1 MTVDTRLDIDS
12 GLSGLDKAAWFEQ
25 LEDVADDLGHYNFLG
40 KVHSSAFI
48 EAGPR
53 LLVTFEAAPDIIANN
68 PDAEPLGF
76 HYVRHEGW
84 SHLGL
89 YAGTTS
95 WFRDPYV
102 YAYFDRLIDD
112 GFFDNFDDVLFYGA
126 DAGGYAAAAYSVAAP
141 GARVLAICPQA
152 TLDPRITG
160 FDQRHRTHRR
170 QNFHD
175 RYGYAPDMID
185 GATQA
190 YVAFDPY
197 HTLDAVHAALF
208 TKPHVMPLRC
218 VGLGSS
224 IAQGFKAMDI
234 ADDVMRGAM
243 DGALSD
249 VTFGK
254 IMRARR
260 GYRPYL
266 RNLYHKMINRDRP
279 RMAANVCTVAIRNG
293 HESFFKTQLADLQA
307 QGHMPYTPIEIRAA
321 E

>member
-1 MTVDTRLDIDS
+1 MTADTRIDIDS
-12 GLSGLDKAAWFEQ
+12 GLSGLKSGAWFEQ

-40 KVHSSAFI
+40 KAHSSAFI

-53 LLVTFEAAPDIIANN
+53 LLVTFESAPDIIAHRK
-68 PDAEPLGF
+68 DAEPLGF

-89 YAGTTS
+89 YANKTS
-95 WFRDPYV
+95 WFRDHYV

-112 GFFDNFDDVLFYGA
+112 GFFDNFDDVLFYGE

-141 GARVLAICPQA
+141 GCRVLAVCPQA

-160 FDQRHRTHRR
+160 FDQRHRAHRR
-170 QNFHD
+170 LNFHD
-175 RYGYAPDMID
+175 RYGYAPDMIE
-185 GATQA
+185 GAAQA
-190 YVAFDPY
+190 YIAFDPA

-218 VGLGSS
+218 LGLGSRV
-224 IAQGFKAMDI
+224 ATGWAAMEI

-243 DGALSD
+243 DGSLSYLS
-249 VTFGK
+249 FGK
-254 IMRARR
+254 MMRARR
-260 GYRPYL
+260 SYRPYL
-266 RNLYHKMINRDRP
+266 RSLYQKMIARERP
-279 RMAANVCTVAIRNG
+279 RMAANVCAVAIRHG
-293 HESFFKTQLADLQA
+293 HEAFFTDQLGDLQA
-307 QGHMPYTPIEIRAA
+307 QGHMPYRPIAIRAA